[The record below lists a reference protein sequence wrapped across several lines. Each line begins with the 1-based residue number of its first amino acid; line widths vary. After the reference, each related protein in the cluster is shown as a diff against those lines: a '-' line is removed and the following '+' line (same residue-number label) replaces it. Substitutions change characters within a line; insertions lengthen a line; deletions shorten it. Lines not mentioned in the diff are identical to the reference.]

1 MQLIKKIRDDLYQI
15 RAVTEKDLKLSTR
28 FKLPIILSF
37 ITPILNLVLP
47 LIVLGQIFMF
57 SENNFGQW
65 NSQNFALYI
74 MTSYQISIMARVR
87 TIFPSRFR
95 IEKVWKTLHAII
107 IAPFNRRNL
116 LFGMF
121 FSYMIMNS
129 FTFTLFFIISLFIK
143 PISIITVLF
152 LFIFYFFIALIF
164 SGVGLFLG
172 ALAISKPALTPI
184 VSLGISILYMFS
196 CLNYPFDFFP
206 PRFQAIVLFDPF
218 FYLFDFIRAIW
229 LDDNIFLSIV
239 THPFHVFL
247 IVGGAIIVPIV
258 GLWIFNFI
266 YNKYGVVGY

>member
-1 MQLIKKIRDDLYQI
+1 MQIIKKIKDDLYQI
-15 RAVTEKDLKLSTR
+15 SAVIEKDLKLSIR
-28 FKLPIILSF
+28 FKLPLIMTF
-37 ITPILNLVLP
+37 IMPILNLILP
-47 LIVLGQIFMF
+47 LIILGQIFTF
-57 SENNFGQW
+57 SENNFGPW
-65 NSQNFALYI
+65 NDQNFALYI

-87 TIFPSRFR
+87 NIFPSRFR
-95 IEKVWKTLHAII
+95 VEKVWKTLHAII

-121 FSYMIMNS
+121 IGYMIMNALI
-129 FTFTLFFIISLFIK
+129 FTFFFIISFFIK
-143 PISIITVLF
+143 PISIISVLF

-172 ALAISKPALTPI
+172 ALAISKPSLTPI
-184 VSLGISILYMFS
+184 VTLGISILYIFS

-206 PRFQAIVLFDPF
+206 PHFQAIVLLDPF

-239 THPFHVFL
+239 TRPFHVFL

-258 GLWIFNFI
+258 GLWIFNII
-266 YNKYGVVGY
+266 YNKY